1 MRKILSNIVCSFV
14 PGKTRRNKI
23 RKYLS
28 KNIFR
33 DGNCL
38 KADISNLTVKID
50 DIDKLLGHL
59 YDDIYSTSNSIP
71 KELQEGL
78 NLNDLYPFEIHA
90 CVDRWIEDFL
100 KIDLKT
106 AYPALV
112 QGMDD
117 ESILIIS
124 RSIRKLRLEMTKNKG
139 KNFIF
144 PDEKNSILNI
154 ERNFYPVITKLS
166 ENCFSYGEYLLP
178 INHFEVP
185 VFWNKLHMGMIYN
198 IDYLKDKDIIDAGAF
213 VGDSALVLSKYTEG
227 NVYAFEPTRQSYE
240 LMLET
245 IKMNNRKNI
254 VPVKKGIGAED
265 SVEIANIFSSGS
277 SAKFDIGTGEKE
289 EIELTSIDKY
299 VEENELNVGLIKSDV
314 EGFEQELLRGAIKT
328 IFDKRPI
335 LLISIYHT
343 MDDFFYIKPLIDS
356 WNLGYKFRVAKPI
369 MGQILLETLLV
380 AEVR

>member
-1 MRKILSNIVCSFV
+1 
-14 PGKTRRNKI
+14 
-23 RKYLS
+23 
-28 KNIFR
+28 
-33 DGNCL
+33 
-38 KADISNLTVKID
+38 
-50 DIDKLLGHL
+50 
-59 YDDIYSTSNSIP
+59 
-71 KELQEGL
+71 
-78 NLNDLYPFEIHA
+78 
-90 CVDRWIEDFL
+90 
-100 KIDLKT
+100 
-106 AYPALV
+106 
-112 QGMDD
+112 
-117 ESILIIS
+117 
-124 RSIRKLRLEMTKNKG
+124 
-139 KNFIF
+139 
-144 PDEKNSILNI
+144 
-154 ERNFYPVITKLS
+154 
-166 ENCFSYGEYLLP
+166 
-178 INHFEVP
+178 
-185 VFWNKLHMGMIYN
+185 MGMIYN

-213 VGDSALVLSKYTEG
+213 VGDSALIRSKYTEE